1 MRPNPTLS
9 VCTLA
14 LALAAC
20 AGNQAAKK
28 STTDVIDGAQA
39 SAPAPAAP
47 ATPEVAPGT
56 CHADQDC
63 ASGEVCS
70 SGRCA
75 AAPDCALLRVAFAF
89 DSSQLDERAMQALRT
104 SAECLSKR
112 STASVLVEGHCDE
125 RGTAAYNLAL
135 GARRADVVKRYL
147 AELGVKTPIETVS
160 FGSELPAAQGTGESA
175 WAQNRRAELRRTGET
190 RSDGKVFG
198 AP

>member
-1 MRPNPTLS
+1 MRQNPTLYS
-9 VCTLA
+9 CALV

-28 STTDVIDGAQA
+28 ETTDVIDGAQA
-39 SAPAPAAP
+39 SAPAAPP

-63 ASGEVCS
+63 ASGEVCD

-75 AAPDCALLRVAFAF
+75 AAPDCALLRVTFAF

-104 SAECLSKR
+104 SADCLSKKR
-112 STASVLVEGHCDE
+112 TASILVEGHCDE

-147 AELGVKTPIETVS
+147 GELGVKTPIETVS
-160 FGSELPAAQGTGESA
+160 FGSELPAVPGTGESV
-175 WAQNRRAELRRTGET
+175 WAQNRRAELRRSGET
-190 RSDGKVFG
+190 RSDGKVVAG
-198 AP
+198 Q

>member
-1 MRPNPTLS
+1 MRQNPTLYS
-9 VCTLA
+9 CALV

-28 STTDVIDGAQA
+28 ETTDVIDGAQA
-39 SAPAPAAP
+39 SAPAAPP

-63 ASGEVCS
+63 ASGEVCD

-75 AAPDCALLRVAFAF
+75 AAPDCALLRVTLAF
-89 DSSQLDERAMQALRT
+89 D
-104 SAECLSKR
+104 CLSKKR
-112 STASVLVEGHCDE
+112 TASILVEGHCDE

-147 AELGVKTPIETVS
+147 GELGVKTPIETVS
-160 FGSELPAAQGTGESA
+160 FGSELPAVPGTGESV
-175 WAQNRRAELRRTGET
+175 WAQNRRAELRRSGET
-190 RSDGKVFG
+190 RSDGKVVAG
-198 AP
+198 Q